1 MSIMD
6 IDEKHSGSGRN
17 SLDVRDEEIQIV
29 ADEIECP
36 PHTTERRLMAKI
48 DMRVVPFLCIMYL
61 LAFLGE
67 LIAQIAFIS
76 FLILAA

>member
-1 MSIMD
+1 MAVL
-6 IDEKHSGSGRN
+6 DEKHSGSGRN
-17 SLDVRDEEIQIV
+17 STDVRDTEVAIAAEEV
-29 ADEIECP
+29 VCP

-67 LIAQIAFIS
+67 
-76 FLILAA
+76 